1 MTHPALCGFTRMT
14 VCRFGHQARALD
26 ALRVTTCSLTSP
38 SFVSSIFS
46 NAARNFLYQDNPHA
60 RPLYHGAKTPKL
72 PGLQWTNIDSSCR
85 LTSYCR
91 ARIVLH
97 DHATASSSV
106 LKSGQPVSC
115 SRPCTRGCTD
125 LELVY
130 GSCASF
136 PARKIRPTIGKTHRW
151 RGHVTS
157 NCALGAKGT
166 QEMQQPED
174 RVPETNFSH
183 KLSKSPWWYTCAT
196 TSPMSTYEG

>member
-1 MTHPALCGFTRMT
+1 MTHPALCGFTRMA

-46 NAARNFLYQDNPHA
+46 NAARNFLYQNNPHA
-60 RPLYHGAKTPKL
+60 RPLHHGAKNPKL

-106 LKSGQPVSC
+106 LKSGPTSVMLSSVHTWLHGFGTC
-115 SRPCTRGCTD
+115 LRKLCFF
-125 LELVY
+125 
-130 GSCASF
+130 SCAKDPSN
-136 PARKIRPTIGKTHRW
+136 HRENTPLE
-151 RGHVTS
+151 RDT
-157 NCALGAKGT
+157 
-166 QEMQQPED
+166 
-174 RVPETNFSH
+174 
-183 KLSKSPWWYTCAT
+183 
-196 TSPMSTYEG
+196 